1 MPLPG
6 VPSRARGAHAQHGGE
21 QAFAL
26 PPPGSWSRTCTSPN
40 SRPSTLGHRFGL
52 SVLWTAPRSHGRQLR
67 LSLPPRHHTHA
78 RTGCGASAHR
88 CTSTGS
94 PPTATQGHGPARGR
108 LAGTSRHHHR
118 HRSPATAATHPAD
131 TPRPA
136 LASLWPSTVRHAP
149 APTSGR
155 RTNTPIHPKADA
167 FEEHGAP
174 TTQRT
179 RTAR

>member
-1 MPLPG
+1 MPCRRSDRGHAPAQTRTPVLRPL
-6 VPSRARGAHAQHGGE
+6 VTVLAYPS
-21 QAFAL
+21 
-26 PPPGSWSRTCTSPN
+26 
-40 SRPSTLGHRFGL
+40 FGPR
-52 SVLWTAPRSHGRQLR
+52 PRSHGRQLR

-78 RTGCGASAHR
+78 HTGCGASAHR

-136 LASLWPSTVRHAP
+136 LASLGPSTVRHAP
-149 APTSGR
+149 APTSSR
-155 RTNTPIHPKADA
+155 RTNTPFHPKADA

-179 RTAR
+179 CTAR